1 MNDER
6 MEELARRV
14 AEQQRQMAEQ
24 QRQIAALSVRAPT
37 RVRRIG

>member
-14 AEQQRQMAEQ
+14 AEQK
-24 QRQIAALSVRAPT
+24 RQIAALSVRAPS
-37 RVRRIG
+37 RVRRSGRTG